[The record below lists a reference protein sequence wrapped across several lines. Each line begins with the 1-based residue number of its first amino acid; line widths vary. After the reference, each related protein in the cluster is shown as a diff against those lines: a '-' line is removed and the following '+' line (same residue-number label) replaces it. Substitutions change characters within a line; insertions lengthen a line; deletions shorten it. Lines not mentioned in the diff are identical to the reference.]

1 MIQASLMGFLLRD
14 GEKVPAASRGRM
26 EAPTQPFPGGADMEK
41 EFVVF
46 TRSESR
52 GGFIK
57 TPLGQMQYLEMRMWH
72 RSGPGAQEEATPW
85 IRMYPDQMEQLAAH
99 LQRNRDVQKE
109 SLIPTT
115 PSHPK
120 H

>member
-1 MIQASLMGFLLRD
+1 MNQASLMGFFLRD

-26 EAPTQPFPGGADMEK
+26 GAPTQPFPGGADMEK

-52 GGFIK
+52 GGFIE
-57 TPLGQMQYLEMRMWH
+57 TPGGQVQYLDVRMWYQPAPDAKEISTPWMRM
-72 RSGPGAQEEATPW
+72 RLPYAEEIISQLQQGKDALAMAQ
-85 IRMYPDQMEQLAAH
+85 R
-99 LQRNRDVQKE
+99 
-109 SLIPTT
+109 PTT